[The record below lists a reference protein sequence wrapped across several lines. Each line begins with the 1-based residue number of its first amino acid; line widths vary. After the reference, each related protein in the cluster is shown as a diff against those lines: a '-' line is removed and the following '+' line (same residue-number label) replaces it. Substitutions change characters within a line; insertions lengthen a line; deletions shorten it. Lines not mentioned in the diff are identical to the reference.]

1 MNDQGFLSIFE
12 KYSKSNN
19 LAEKMKFYTELF
31 NLAFFGEYQK
41 WNDDFVV
48 AISTKNQYEQS
59 LNKFWNNLTSG

>member
-1 MNDQGFLSIFE
+1 LNDQGFLSIFE

-48 AISTKNQYEQS
+48 AISTKNQY
-59 LNKFWNNLTSG
+59 K